1 MADAAAEAPPVRLV
15 VGLGN
20 PGPRY
25 ARTRHNAGQRVVEH
39 LAVRLGVGRFTSRY
53 AGAFADARGPHGP
66 LALLVPT
73 TYMNDSGS
81 SVGPAAGALRTV
93 PAQVLVVHDD
103 IDLPFGTVRG
113 KSGGGH
119 GGHNGLRSIITG
131 LGSADFL
138 RVRVGVGRPGPDFRG
153 DGADWVLRAFDEPS
167 TEVDD
172 LLGRALA
179 MTECVVDVGM
189 DEAVARFHAQPAGER
204 ARARHARRDDD
215 GNSVEAPSDDPSGGP
230 G

>member
-1 MADAAAEAPPVRLV
+1 VADAAAKAPPVRLV

-25 ARTRHNAGQRVVEH
+25 ARTRHNAGQRVVEE
-39 LAVRLGVGRFTSRY
+39 LATRLGAGRFTSRY

-66 LALLVPT
+66 VGLLVPT

-81 SVGPAAGALRTV
+81 SVGPAAGTLRAV

-113 KSGGGH
+113 KGGGGH

-138 RVRVGVGRPGPDFRG
+138 RVRVGVGRPGPEFRG
-153 DGADWVLRAFDEPS
+153 DGADWVLRAFDEPPA
-167 TEVDD
+167 EVDD

-179 MTECVVDVGM
+179 MTECVVTDGM
-189 DEAVARFHAQPAGER
+189 DEAVARFHARPAGER
-204 ARARHARRDDD
+204 ARARHDRRDEEL
-215 GNSVEAPSDDPSGGP
+215 NSSDDAADGAG
-230 G
+230 

>member
-25 ARTRHNAGQRVVEH
+25 ARTRHNAGQRVVED
-39 LAVRLGVGRFTSRY
+39 LAVRLGAGRFASRY
-53 AGAFADARGPHGP
+53 AGAFVDARGPHGP
-66 LALLVPT
+66 LGLLIPT

-81 SVGPAAGALRTV
+81 SVGPAAGTLRAT

-113 KSGGGH
+113 KAGGGH
-119 GGHNGLRSIITG
+119 GGHNGLRSIISA

-138 RVRVGVGRPGPDFRG
+138 RVRVGVGRPAPDFRG
-153 DGADWVLRAFDEPS
+153 DQADWVLRAFDEPPAD
-167 TEVDD
+167 VGA
-172 LLGRALA
+172 LLASALA
-179 MTECVVDVGM
+179 MTECVVGTGM
-189 DEAVARFHAQPAGER
+189 DEAVARFHARPAGER
-204 ARARHARRDDD
+204 ARARHARRDD
-215 GNSVEAPSDDPSGGP
+215 GP
-230 G
+230 GPAADPAEQPG

>member
-1 MADAAAEAPPVRLV
+1 VADAAAEAPPVRLV

-25 ARTRHNAGQRVVEH
+25 ARTRHNAGQRVVED
-39 LAVRLGVGRFTSRY
+39 LAARLGAGRFASRY

-66 LALLVPT
+66 LGLLVPI

-81 SVGPAAGALRTV
+81 SVGPAAGTLHAA

-153 DGADWVLRAFDEPS
+153 DGADWVLRAFDEPPA
-167 TEVDD
+167 EVEA
-172 LLGRALA
+172 LLASALA
-179 MTECVVDVGM
+179 MTEFVVADGM
-189 DEAVARFHAQPAGER
+189 DEAVARFHARPAGER
-204 ARARHARRDDD
+204 ARARHARRDD
-215 GNSVEAPSDDPSGGP
+215 EASPTDDPVDGP